1 MMAHPF
7 MTESPKMAMVLEW
20 ELFWFT
26 ILDIIIFQI
35 DFKLK
40 IYEQS
45 GKRFK
50 NILTGA

>member
-1 MMAHPF
+1 
-7 MTESPKMAMVLEW
+7 MAMVLEW

-26 ILDIIIFQI
+26 TVDIIIFQIIEI

-45 GKRFK
+45 GKCFK
-50 NILTGA
+50 NILTGAE